1 MGLSRKPGWNEQDE
15 TKGVGSKGLMWRKV
29 SQRLTESL
37 AGNQGFCACAGQY
50 LSLPAEKGCCHSVAE
65 QFFRRLPAW
74 RWLAAILTLVLLFCF
89 SRVVFAAPPAATA
102 RSGPVKMNVELG
114 WQGQVVPGNTGP
126 AVVSLKN
133 NSGRDISGVVEVINH
148 YKHQPP
154 PSPGSPPGTKPGPPI
169 FIPASAFG
177 EKVSLPAGA
186 EKRVVLWFPWHGPG
200 DKMIFRFLEGQKVL
214 GSIEVNVPGTAGMIS
229 GPMAGAV
236 GVLGQVPPALEKVR
250 LTMPDGVPRAPQVI
264 PLTADLFPRR
274 GEDLNA
280 FTTILVTGSGAG
292 TLTEEQRRA
301 LAGWVEL
308 GGHLVL
314 AGGLEI
320 NDTLAVLPSGTTTIK
335 SEGITD
341 RGNWQPAAAWL
352 KQPSSVVTG
361 APVARLVGKG
371 TWWGP
376 AEGPLGLQEDYG
388 SGRITVL
395 TFDPNQEPFNHG
407 ALGRA
412 LWEKLLMARGREE
425 YRFSPNSPMARLGN
439 ISHLPNNLPQTAFP
453 RWWVVGICLLAYIVV
468 AGPLIYLLLRR
479 LQRPEFTWLAVPLLA
494 VIFTGSL
501 YIHMF
506 QTGTGV
512 LVNTVQV
519 ADAATG
525 DRVKGYTAVGFFAPT
540 RSTFTATLAGGDR
553 SVQVQTFGGRPWEIY
568 GPPTEPPYTVIRG
581 NDLEVRFSD
590 DSRWTMRT
598 LAFHQD
604 MAGAVVGLAA
614 KLRVEGTRLIG
625 TVKNGTSLHLDHVT
639 LLLGQD
645 YRGLG
650 DLAPGQEA
658 AVDMPIPGPPVYNP
672 QGMPRPNL
680 PTWQI
685 FLQPEGRR
693 DDKRGQALL
702 LVPHSPEYQPPPR
715 PLTVEEQRRAMMLE
729 QWLNMYRY
737 GPVENVGQPL
747 TLVAWTH
754 DPLQDVEVKN
764 LRAKTHYLSMIFLRP
779 ELAIPR
785 GAFDLPAG
793 LVVPQPVDMQV
804 QGVSGHNNLIGL
816 DGGSIT
822 YAFRPG
828 LPAGARVKGITVEL
842 PFFPTRSTP
851 GMPKGS
857 VGPPVSQPADV
868 APGALEVYHP
878 GRGRWELLAG
888 AKSFTLPEEYVRPGG
903 EVLLRVN
910 GESFSSGRGFYFL
923 PPTVAY
929 RGVME

>member
-1 MGLSRKPGWNEQDE
+1 MIAQLLWWLPLRQWS
-15 TKGVGSKGLMWRKV
+15 TAA
-29 SQRLTESL
+29 L
-37 AGNQGFCACAGQY
+37 AVVLIFCF
-50 LSLPAEKGCCHSVAE
+50 LPA
-65 QFFRRLPAW
+65 
-74 RWLAAILTLVLLFCF
+74 
-89 SRVVFAAPPAATA
+89 VFAAPDPESQ
-102 RSGPVKMNVELG
+102 SGPVKINVEPG
-114 WQGQVVPGNTGP
+114 WQGEVVPGKPGP
-126 AVVSLKN
+126 AVVTLRN

-154 PSPGSPPGTKPGPPI
+154 PPPGSPPGTKPGPPV

-214 GSIEVNVPGTAGMIS
+214 GSVEVNVPGTAGVIH

-250 LTMPDGVPRAPQVI
+250 LTMPDGVPRAPRI
-264 PLTADLFPRR
+264 ISLSADLFPRR
-274 GEDLNA
+274 SEDLNA
-280 FTTILVTGSGAG
+280 FDTILVTGSGAG

-301 LAGWVEL
+301 LAGWVEF

-320 NDTLAVLPSGTTTIK
+320 SDTLAVLPAGTTTIK

-352 KQPSSVVTG
+352 KQPSSEVTG
-361 APVARLVGKG
+361 APAARLAGKG

-376 AEGPLGLQEDYG
+376 AESPLGLQEDYSYG
-388 SGRITVL
+388 KITVL
-395 TFDPNQEPFNHG
+395 TFDPNQAPFSRG
-407 ALGRA
+407 SLGQA
-412 LWEKLLMARGREE
+412 LWKELLMTRNQEE
-425 YRFSPNSPMARLGN
+425 YKFNPAFPMVRLESM
-439 ISHLPNNLPQTAFP
+439 SHLPNNLPRTAFP

-468 AGPLIYLLLRR
+468 AGPLVYLVLRK
-479 LQRPEFTWLAVPLLA
+479 LQRPELTWLAVPLLA

-501 YIHMF
+501 YLYMLRAS
-506 QTGTGV
+506 TSV

-540 RSTFTATLAGGDR
+540 RPTFTATLAGGDR
-553 SVQVQTFGGRPWEIY
+553 SVQVQTFGGRSWEIY
-568 GPPTEPPYTVIRG
+568 GPPAEPPYTVIRG

-590 DSRWTMRT
+590 ASQWTMRT
-598 LAFHQD
+598 LAFRQD
-604 MAGAVVGLAA
+604 MAEAVAGLTA
-614 KLRVEGTRLIG
+614 KLRVEGSRLIG
-625 TVKNGTSLHLDHVT
+625 TVKNGTALHLDHVT
-639 LLLGQD
+639 LLLGDD

-650 DLAPGQEA
+650 DLAPGKEV
-658 AVDMPIPGPPVYNP
+658 AVNMPIPGPVTYNP
-672 QGMPRPNL
+672 QGTPRPHL
-680 PTWQI
+680 PIWQI
-685 FLQPEGRR
+685 FLQPGGRS
-693 DDKRGQALL
+693 DKSKAGALPRG
-702 LVPHSPEYQPPPR
+702 PYPPDYQPPPR

-729 QWLNMYRY
+729 QWLGMYRY
-737 GPVENVGQPL
+737 GPVENVSQPL

-754 DPLQDVEVKN
+754 NPLQDVEVKN

-785 GAFDLPAG
+785 GAFDLPPG

-804 QGVSGHNNLIGL
+804 RGISGHNNLIGL
-816 DGGSIT
+816 DGGSVT

-828 LPAGARVKGITVEL
+828 LPAGAKVEEITVEL
-842 PFFPTRSTP
+842 PFFPARSTP
-851 GMPKGS
+851 GMPRGA
-857 VGPPVSQPADV
+857 VGPPSSQAGDV
-868 APGALEVYHP
+868 APGALEIYHP
-878 GRGRWELLAG
+878 GRGRWEPLAG
-888 AKSFTLPEEYVRPGG
+888 AKSFTLPGEYVKPDG

-929 RGVME
+929 RGVMK

>member
-1 MGLSRKPGWNEQDE
+1 M
-15 TKGVGSKGLMWRKV
+15 
-29 SQRLTESL
+29 
-37 AGNQGFCACAGQY
+37 
-50 LSLPAEKGCCHSVAE
+50 PAVKGCCHGVAR

-74 RWLAAILTLVLLFCF
+74 RWLAAILTLVMLFCF

-102 RSGPVKMNVELG
+102 RSGPVKMNVEPG
-114 WQGQVVPGNTGP
+114 WRGQVVPGSTGP
-126 AVVSLKN
+126 AVVTLKN
-133 NSGRDISGVVEVINH
+133 TSGRDISGVVEVINH

-154 PSPGSPPGTKPGPPI
+154 PPPGSPPGTKPGPPI

-214 GSIEVNVPGTAGMIS
+214 GSVEMNVPGSAGMIS
-229 GPMAGAV
+229 GPTAGAV

-250 LTMPDGVPRAPQVI
+250 LTMPDGVPRAPRLI
-264 PLTADLFPRR
+264 PLTADLFPRH

-280 FTTILVTGSGAG
+280 FATIFVTGSGAG

-301 LAGWVEL
+301 LAEWVEL

-314 AGGLEI
+314 AGGLEV
-320 NDTLAVLPSGTTTIK
+320 NETLAALPAGVTTI
-335 SEGITD
+335 SSRGITG
-341 RGNWQPAAAWL
+341 RNNWQPAVAWL
-352 KQPSSVVTG
+352 QQP
-361 APVARLVGKG
+361 APGVAVAPAARLSGKG

-376 AEGPLGLQEDYG
+376 AESPLGLQEDYG

-412 LWEKLLMARGREE
+412 LWERLLMVRGREE
-425 YRFSPNSPMARLGN
+425 YRFSPSFPMARLGN
-439 ISHLPNNLPQTAFP
+439 ISYLPNNLPQTAFP
-453 RWWVVGICLLAYIVV
+453 RWWMVGIYLLSFVVV
-468 AGPLIYLLLRR
+468 AGPLTYLLLRR
-479 LQRPEFTWLAVPLLA
+479 LKRPEFTWLAVPLLA
-494 VIFTGSL
+494 VVFTGGL
-501 YIHMF
+501 YLYMLWA
-506 QTGTGV
+506 GTSV

-525 DRVKGYTAVGFFAPT
+525 DRVQGCTAVGFFAPT
-540 RSTFTATLAGGDR
+540 RPTFTATLAGPDR
-553 SVQVQTFGGRPWEIY
+553 PVQVQTFGERPWEIY
-568 GPPTEPPYTVIRG
+568 GPPAEPPYTIVRG

-590 DSRWTMRT
+590 ASQWTMRT
-598 LAFHQD
+598 LAFRQD
-604 MAGAVVGLAA
+604 MAEAVAGLTA
-614 KLRVEGTRLIG
+614 KLRVEGSRLTG
-625 TVKNGTSLHLDHVT
+625 TVKNGTALHLDHVT
-639 LLLGQD
+639 LLLGDD

-650 DLAPGQEA
+650 DLAPGKEV
-658 AVDMPIPGPPVYNP
+658 AVDMPIPVPPAYNP

-685 FLQPEGRR
+685 FLQPGGRS
-693 DDKRGQALL
+693 DKSKAGA
-702 LVPHSPEYQPPPR
+702 PPGGHYPPDYQPSPR
-715 PLTVEEQRRAMMLE
+715 PLTVEEQRRAMMLD
-729 QWLNMYRY
+729 QWLGMYRY
-737 GPVENVGQPL
+737 GPVENVSQPL

-764 LRAKTHYLSMIFLRP
+764 LRAKTHYLSMIFLHP

-804 QGVSGHNNLIGL
+804 RGISGHNNLIGL

-828 LPAGARVKGITVEL
+828 LPAGAKVEEVTVEL

-851 GMPKGS
+851 GMPKGA
-857 VGPPVSQPADV
+857 VGPPSSHPEDV

-878 GRGRWELLAG
+878 GRGRWEPLAG
-888 AKSFTLPEEYVRPGG
+888 AKSFTLPGEYARPGG